1 MRCLFC
7 LESCRWHK
15 NQSQS
20 YPLTSTCAMTH
31 VLAHTLIT
39 FYRNWFASS
48 IDNELVTNIAY
59 YVTGMN
65 ELSVSGWGGGLWMSG
80 LWWDFFSC
88 LFWDRVPLC
97 SLDWSQTQRSLCLH
111 LLGAD
116 IKGMGHHTS
125 PLAVLTASS
134 LLSEVG
140 KELFSACSQQT
151 VSPSLTQLGIC
162 LLSIGVHVTLPAPPQ
177 FGFSP
182 LTNYCK
188 QSLLLF
194 VYPKT
199 AV

>member
-111 LLGAD
+111 LLGAG

-125 PLAVLTASS
+125 PLSWQHLACYLRLVKSCSLHVHSRQYLPVLHNLEFA
-134 LLSEVG
+134 
-140 KELFSACSQQT
+140 FC
-151 VSPSLTQLGIC
+151 QLE
-162 LLSIGVHVTLPAPPQ
+162 
-177 FGFSP
+177 FM
-182 LTNYCK
+182 
-188 QSLLLF
+188 
-194 VYPKT
+194 
-199 AV
+199 